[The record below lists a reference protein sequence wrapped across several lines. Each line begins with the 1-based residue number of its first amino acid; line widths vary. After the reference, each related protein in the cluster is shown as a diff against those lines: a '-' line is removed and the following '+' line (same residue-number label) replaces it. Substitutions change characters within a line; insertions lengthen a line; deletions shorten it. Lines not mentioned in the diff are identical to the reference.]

1 MVMKLKYAV
10 YIFIAFFLTA
20 ALTLAATVF
29 FMERAGSLSE
39 RTAAIALPNEGGY
52 VEAWTPY
59 LSQIA
64 RTVDVP
70 ELTIKTY
77 TTYTELEELFKNA
90 DKLNLLWAEVPL
102 SAQFPVNRLYEEELL
117 CGILLEDVI
126 SQYYPQSI
134 VNVINKTVTGDPKNT
149 TTIPISYN
157 PWIRL
162 YKTSTENMEFV
173 FDTAAP
179 GSTETLLLASF
190 TYFRSILSTDNNIL
204 SIEDT
209 LNKINEMSNDAT
221 IQKNVYSYTIKDA
234 QTLFVDNKVS
244 KLVLSIADLP
254 KLPNE
259 ELMRSS
265 VHSMGKVLSTDIT
278 YAVFP
283 NRASEKAQTAI
294 KLAQGYLLIPEIV
307 FTTANSRNW
316 LPAYIGTVAKNVYT
330 DFTRKQ
336 ARQTKVCLVP
346 DLQYANDEEYKKLLS
361 SIKEA
366 FSSKYILEKTE

>member
-1 MVMKLKYAV
+1 MKLKYAV

-20 ALTLAATVF
+20 ALTLGTTVF
-29 FMERAGSLSE
+29 FMERAGRLSE
-39 RTAAIALPNEGGY
+39 RTASIALPNEGGY

-64 RTVDVP
+64 RTVGVP
-70 ELTIKTY
+70 ELNIKTY
-77 TTYTELEELFKNA
+77 TTYTELELIIREA